1 MSLIHDA
8 LKKVTP
14 QGPPLK
20 DLEPM
25 DQSPRRSRVS
35 VMVLV
40 VILLAAGAFVVAQRT
55 GLLSRSSPVVP
66 QASAPTKGTDN
77 TAEGKRLAA
86 EGLVAF
92 RAGDLEGALAKLTV
106 ASSLISDDPE
116 IWNNVGV
123 VARKHGDAGRAR
135 EAFEKALKLRP
146 DYPEC
151 FNNAALLDWHEGR
164 VREAR
169 EKWERALVLKTDFA
183 EPHFHLGLAAEKE
196 GDDAQ
201 AAEHYRQFLN
211 LAKDLPA
218 HLRERVRDH
227 VLDLE
232 L

>member
-25 DQSPRRSRVS
+25 EQPPRRSRVP
-35 VMVLV
+35 MFLLAV
-40 VILLAAGAFVVAQRT
+40 VIIVVGGFVVAQQT
-55 GLLSRSSPVVP
+55 GMFSRSPQVVP
-66 QASAPTKGTDN
+66 QPKVFTSGN
-77 TAEGKRLAA
+77 TAEGKHLAA
-86 EGLVAF
+86 EGLVAY
-92 RAGDLEGALAKLTV
+92 RAGDLEAALAKLTA
-106 ASSLISDDPE
+106 ASSLIHDDPE

-123 VARKHGDAGRAR
+123 VARKHGDVERAR
-135 EAFEKALKLRP
+135 EAFGKAFELRP

-151 FNNAALLDWHEGR
+151 FNNAAVLDWHEGR

-169 EKWERALVLKTDFA
+169 EKWERALTLKSNFA
-183 EPHFHLGLAAEKE
+183 EPYFHLALAAEKE
-196 GDDAQ
+196 GDDSK
-201 AAEHYRQFLN
+201 AAEHYRQFLA
-211 LAKDLPA
+211 LMKDLPA

>member
-14 QGPPLK
+14 QGNPLK
-20 DLEPM
+20 SLEPM
-25 DQSPRRSRVS
+25 DRPPRRSKVP
-35 VMVLV
+35 VLILTAVLMV
-40 VILLAAGAFVVAQRT
+40 AGGYVVAKQT
-55 GLLSRSSPVVP
+55 GFFSRSPHVAPQPKVP
-66 QASAPTKGTDN
+66 ASGN

-86 EGLVAF
+86 EGVVAF
-92 RAGDLEGALAKLTV
+92 RAGDLEGALAKLTA
-106 ASSLISDDPE
+106 ASSLIQDDPE
-116 IWNNVGV
+116 VWNNLGV
-123 VARKHGDAGRAR
+123 VARKHGDLQRSR
-135 EAFEKALKLRP
+135 DAFGKAFSLRP

-164 VREAR
+164 AREAR
-169 EKWERALVLKTDFA
+169 EKWERALTLKADFA

-196 GDDAQ
+196 GDHQ
-201 AAEHYRQFLN
+201 KAADHYRQFLA
-211 LAKDLPA
+211 LMKELPA